1 MDDISIIA
9 SILATLMVGGI
20 LVLLIEFQNLDT
32 YVVDRYYQRIT
43 PFYQRLT
50 GFVRFLHFYSTCY
63 IYKDRSDKFTTR
75 FINRIKTI
83 ERICAN
89 SIATGADISGLS
101 REEMEVISENIN
113 MIWDDIDRNPSWFDE
128 IEWAEHIF
136 DLFKEQIRDS
146 LISAFPHYENE
157 VISKDILYQ
166 VVGEAYMEFGVKDG
180 NIFLFY
186 EDWNKTI
193 RQERSMVYAS
203 LGLDTILLS
212 LIIIGP
218 NLLPLTLL
226 KVLSVFVC
234 IFLFAAAVCMS
245 DLNKKAKHY
254 IR

>member
-43 PFYQRLT
+43 PFYQKLT
-50 GFVRFLHFYSTCY
+50 GFVHFLHFYKSCY
-63 IYKDRSDKFTTR
+63 IYKDRSDKFTAR
-75 FINRIKTI
+75 FINRMKTI

-89 SIATGADISGLS
+89 SLATGADISGLS
-101 REEMEVISENIN
+101 RKEMETISENIH
-113 MIWDDIDRNPSWFDE
+113 MIWYDIDDNHEWFEE
-128 IEWAEHIF
+128 IEWDGHMF
-136 DLFKEQIRDS
+136 DLFNEQIKAS

-157 VISKDILYQ
+157 EISKDTLYQ
-166 VVGEAYMEFGVKDG
+166 VVGEADIEFGVKDG

-203 LGLDTILLS
+203 LGLNTILLS
-212 LIIIGP
+212 LIIISP